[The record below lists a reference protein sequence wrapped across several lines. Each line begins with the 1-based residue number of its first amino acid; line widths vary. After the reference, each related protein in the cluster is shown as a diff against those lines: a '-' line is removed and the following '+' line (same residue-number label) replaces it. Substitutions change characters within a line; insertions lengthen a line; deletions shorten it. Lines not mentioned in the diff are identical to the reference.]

1 MKAKKEKNLKQKVEE
16 LELERILNILHFT
29 NIDVWIRTM
38 DKRWKGRVK
47 KRDLTS
53 LYKWI
58 KHFSGVVEDLKM
70 RVKKLEENSNS
81 E

>member
-1 MKAKKEKNLKQKVEE
+1 MKPKEEKKLKQKVEE